1 DADLQYERTKLTVK
15 NTSFIQTG
23 VIEHEIRTGV
33 EFIMNDRLEAS
44 AAPGGTDNRQAV
56 FIIDNIDFG
65 NGLTFTPALRYENQ
79 TLETDF
85 FDLDAGARVEGEF
98 DDSALMGGASL
109 RYQFENGFAVFGSYA
124 YTESLPILDD
134 TPTTATSNR
143 SNIFTAE
150 QATTYEAGFSYDKA
164 GLFNEGDTAAFKL
177 NYYDTTLE
185 DITFIGGLDE
195 ISLQGVE
202 IEGSYAL
209 ESGFYVDLNG
219 NFSDGDETDVAGVSV
234 TYRSLTADS
243 VRVTAGKRFGRLLD
257 LSLEALAVAEADV
270 SFRSGNPEQ
279 GDSYNI
285 FNARATVSPQS
296 GFLKGTSFRL
306 GIENLSDED
315 YTPNLSTRKA
325 IGQNVKLTVTR
336 QF

>member
-1 DADLQYERTKLTVK
+1 
-15 NTSFIQTG
+15 
-23 VIEHEIRTGV
+23 
-33 EFIMNDRLEAS
+33 
-44 AAPGGTDNRQAV
+44 
-56 FIIDNIDFG
+56 
-65 NGLTFTPALRYENQ
+65 
-79 TLETDF
+79 
-85 FDLDAGARVEGEF
+85 
-98 DDSALMGGASL
+98 MGGASL

-150 QATTYEAGFSYDKA
+150 EASTYEAGFSYDTI
-164 GLFNEGDTAAFKL
+164 GVFSDSDTLSFKL

-202 IEGSYAL
+202 LEGSFAM

-219 NFSDGDETDVAGVSV
+219 NFSDGDEINTAGVSV

-243 VRVTAGKRFGRLLD
+243 VRVTAGKRFGRFLD
-257 LSLEALAVAEADV
+257 VSLEALSVADADV

-285 FNARATVSPQS
+285 FNARATISPQS
-296 GFLKGTSFRL
+296 GILKGTSFRL
-306 GIENLSDED
+306 GVENLSDED

-325 IGQNVKLTVTR
+325 TGQNFKLTVSR